1 MNRYS
6 EYGDY
11 QNAHMRR
18 GNGASKN
25 GGVARRRSTSGTT
38 GGSSH
43 RGRGNNYREGG
54 SLSDGRSRSVNVSE
68 RRGFGTPTR
77 SDIRKGEMDALAAE
91 RDMLKERVE
100 ELETQVSEITNHK
113 YGRNNTV
120 KRAWRD
126 IDLANMDNL
135 SKWLKMNLFPMY
147 KFLPTQ
153 WWDWTPKV
161 ERSLSRR
168 IQRVVKCP
176 AGCEEKFYWESKVV
190 SMVNK
195 KYVEMR
201 SNINGACRK
210 EYMKSELRSGG
221 K

>member
-1 MNRYS
+1 MNRNS
-6 EYGDY
+6 EYRDY
-11 QNAHMRR
+11 HEAHMRG
-18 GNGASKN
+18 GNGAGMN
-25 GGVARRRSTSGTT
+25 VNQAGRRNSSGTA
-38 GGSSH
+38 GGSSR
-43 RGRGNNYREGG
+43 RGPRGNNDRGG
-54 SLSDGRSRSVNVSE
+54 GVSSAGRSRSVGASA
-68 RRGFGTPTR
+68 RRGLDTPSQ
-77 SDIRKGEMDALAAE
+77 SDIRKREMDALAAE

-100 ELETQVSEITNHK
+100 ELETQVSEITNHR

-126 IDLANMDNL
+126 CDLANMDNL
-135 SKWLKMNLFPMY
+135 SKWLKMNLFPVY
-147 KFLPTQ
+147 KFLPTD
-153 WWDWTPKV
+153 WWEWSPEL
-161 ERSLSRR
+161 ERSLCRR

-210 EYMKSELRSGG
+210 EYMKNKLRGG